1 MFLFS
6 DNQISLESFVEDIG
20 MLLNTGDVPNLFQPD
35 EKVTILEKIQ
45 DVANKIVCCFAL
57 YSTTIPLA

>member
-45 DVANKIVCCFAL
+45 DVANKIVCCIDFH
-57 YSTTIPLA
+57 SNPVP